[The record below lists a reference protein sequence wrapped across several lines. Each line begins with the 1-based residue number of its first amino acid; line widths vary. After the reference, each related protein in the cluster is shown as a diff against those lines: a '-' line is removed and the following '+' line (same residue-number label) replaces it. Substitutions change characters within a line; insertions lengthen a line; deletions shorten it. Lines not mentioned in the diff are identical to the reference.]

1 MVIRQ
6 KKRNSHQIVLMIGG
20 NRGDRLQLINDAKM
34 LLSEAGKITTASSIF
49 ETAPWGAASE
59 GSYLN
64 QALVI
69 ETETPPEDFI
79 LLSQSIETM
88 LGRIRTRSWGN
99 RTMDIDLLYDGDRVY
114 REKDLI
120 IPHPRIAERRFV
132 LVPLVEIL
140 PDFIHPVLNLSNRE
154 LLKRCRDESSVEIFR
169 Q

>member
-1 MVIRQ
+1 MVIKQ

-20 NRGDRLQLINDAKM
+20 NLGDRLQLINDARM
-34 LLSEAGKITTASSIF
+34 LLSEAGKITKASSIF

-69 ETETPPEDFI
+69 ETDTPPEDFI
-79 LLSQSIETM
+79 LLSQSIEIT

-114 REKDLI
+114 REKNLI
-120 IPHPRIAERRFV
+120 LPHPRIAERRFV

-140 PDFIHPVLNLSNRE
+140 PDFIHPVLHLSHLE